1 MLQRVITILFDFV
14 LSLVHLYTVP
24 QLIGFALTSS
34 AVIFISLRRGDI
46 QRFFRRAF
54 RTDLAYSAWFPVY
67 TVLIGIPL
75 SLRLAGFVTHYAPF
89 LRIGVFSNLP
99 AWANI
104 PLFFIANDFVLYWL
118 HRSLHQSRWLWA
130 VHKIHHSQQ
139 ELNSLTTWRVHWLE
153 FVYLNIGAFTVGLF
167 LGNMKLL
174 HPVVIGLLAASQFA
188 QHSDIEWTY
197 GPVGRVIVSPRFH
210 ARHHSAAP
218 EDINV
223 NFGSLLI
230 IWDHLFGTARKT
242 PGRPLAYGLVA
253 AQDNVPPSFLR
264 QQFYPFLYLWRSAL
278 RSCRAK
284 FNQRYAPKA

>member
-1 MLQRVITILFDFV
+1 
-14 LSLVHLYTVP
+14 
-24 QLIGFALTSS
+24 
-34 AVIFISLRRGDI
+34 
-46 QRFFRRAF
+46 
-54 RTDLAYSAWFPVY
+54 
-67 TVLIGIPL
+67 
-75 SLRLAGFVTHYAPF
+75 
-89 LRIGVFSNLP
+89 
-99 AWANI
+99 
-104 PLFFIANDFVLYWL
+104 
-118 HRSLHQSRWLWA
+118 
-130 VHKIHHSQQ
+130 
-139 ELNSLTTWRVHWLE
+139 
-153 FVYLNIGAFTVGLF
+153 
-167 LGNMKLL
+167 
-174 HPVVIGLLAASQFA
+174 VVIGLLAASQFA